1 MSDVAE
7 CSSGSVAIYLTVQF
21 LLVRGT
27 RSSYFKLVRRTLLV
41 LVFENF
47 SAAEGL
53 GSNPIH
59 LSARNLGIPTRNLL
73 VPSYG
78 S

>member
-53 GSNPIH
+53 GSNP
-59 LSARNLGIPTRNLL
+59 STCRRNLGIPSRNLL
-73 VPSYG
+73 ATVPSY
-78 S
+78 

>member
-27 RSSYFKLVRRTLLV
+27 RSSYFKLVRRTQLV

-53 GSNPIH
+53 FSNPYCA
-59 LSARNLGIPTRNLL
+59 LVARNLGIPSRNLL
-73 VPSYG
+73 ATVPS
-78 S
+78 